1 MQAEAIT
8 RHDLEEAMRLRG
20 LTDLSEVK
28 SAMLE
33 RNGAISLQKQA

>member
-1 MQAEAIT
+1 
-8 RHDLEEAMRLRG
+8 MRLRG

-33 RNGAISLQKQA
+33 RNGAISLQKQT